1 MSPFSTRA
9 RRIWLMIGTCSIPTG
24 QISTQA
30 MHCMHD
36 QSVSDLMVPRICAC
50 SGNSGAM
57 PSAARFPIEPSATS
71 RRSSTR
77 SRGESG

>member
-36 QSVSDLMVPRICAC
+36 QSVSDLIGAEDLRVLGELGGDAERRAVPHRAL
-50 SGNSGAM
+50 GHLAQVEDEV
-57 PSAARFPIEPSATS
+57 AR
-71 RRSSTR
+71 
-77 SRGESG
+77 

>member
-1 MSPFSTRA
+1 M
-9 RRIWLMIGTCSIPTG
+9 PTG

-36 QSVSDLMVPRICAC
+36 QSVSGLMTVPRMSAC
-50 SGNSGAM
+50 SGKRGGIR
-57 PSAARFPIEPSATS
+57 SADRLPIEPSATS
-71 RRSSTR
+71 RRSRMR